1 MKKKNKMKAPN
12 KQGSQNEKKAP
23 NKQRSSNKKKA
34 PNKKGSLK
42 KKNLLWWGGVLL
54 TISGIL
60 GAGFGIYTVYK
71 GILMVG
77 ADSGP
82 YSSVLT
88 NLNITQSQAS
98 TAVITVGSILLVYF
112 LIVIALGVI
121 GIFTWHRTFTKRTLF
136 WTSLVII
143 GLDILFYFL
152 GATDLWLLL
161 VTGAAGLVYCVGV
174 YKNFTPKL
182 KQI

>member
-1 MKKKNKMKAPN
+1 MKNKSKKKV
-12 KQGSQNEKKAP
+12 
-23 NKQRSSNKKKA
+23 

-54 TISGIL
+54 TISGII

-71 GILMVG
+71 GILMIG
-77 ADSGP
+77 ADSGA

-88 NLNITQSQAS
+88 DLNITQSQAS

-112 LIVIALGVI
+112 LLVIALGVI

-136 WTSLVII
+136 WTSLIIII
-143 GLDILFYFL
+143 GLDVLFYYL
-152 GATDLWLLL
+152 GVTDLWLLL
-161 VTGAAGLVYCVGV
+161 ISGAAGLVYCVGV